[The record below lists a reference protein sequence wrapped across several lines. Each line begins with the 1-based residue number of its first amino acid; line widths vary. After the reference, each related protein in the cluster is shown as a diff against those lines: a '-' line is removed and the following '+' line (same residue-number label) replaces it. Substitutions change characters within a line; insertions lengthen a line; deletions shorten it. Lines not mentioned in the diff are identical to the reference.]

1 MARYKNTTTDELNST
16 VEAQETLKENK
27 IDSLDEPYKP
37 KNQLYIPEEAKKAY
51 KKKGFELQWIRIFAP
66 RTTELDSTN
75 IISKE
80 ADEYSFVPRSE
91 IPGINTAMSS
101 YFKDRLDQSHNGLYV
116 VGELALAKV
125 PIKRLKEK
133 RKYLDNL
140 VKARHQAII
149 GDLRKANAMPSSDR
163 GEGWKIESPSGRS
176 RDADFG

>member
-1 MARYKNTTTDELNST
+1 MARYKKTDELNSS
-16 VEAQETLKENK
+16 VEIQEGLEKET
-27 IDSLDEPYKP
+27 IESLDEPYKP
-37 KNQLYIPEEAKKAY
+37 KSQLYIPEEARELY
-51 KKKGFELQWIRIFAP
+51 RSKGYELQWVRIFTP

-75 IISKE
+75 IIAKE
-80 ADEYSFVPRSE
+80 ADLYSFVPREE
-91 IPGINTAMSS
+91 IPGINVAMSS

-140 VKARHQAII
+140 VKSRHQAII
-149 GDLRKANAMPSSDR
+149 GDLRKANALPSTDR
-163 GEGWKIESPSGRS
+163 GEGWKIEVPASRS